1 MCRNITNGLPIL
13 ASEMLTRFLTCLLLL
28 SSVPTAKA
36 DLPQPMRAGLGA
48 AGIPEEAVGVMVV
61 RLSDGATVLAHR
73 ERESMQP
80 ASTMKLVTSLA
91 TLEKLGPAYR
101 ARTQLRSRGE
111 LADGVL
117 HGNLVL
123 RGGGDVDFDWR
134 AFEHALSMLRAQGI
148 REIEGDLIVDLTYF
162 RPARAD
168 IGAVPFDGTPEFRYN
183 VIPDAL
189 LLNTYLLHLD
199 INSRGGTVRMVIAP
213 ALAGVSVVSELTPV
227 ERACDDWED
236 GWKLPA
242 VNLDLDGTVT
252 IRIRGEFPRDC
263 TASTE
268 INVIDRMAFVDR
280 LFRSLWTHM
289 GGTFRGRTREGD
301 TPPDSRLLT
310 EHRSR
315 PLAEVT
321 HDINK
326 HSDNPITR
334 VAYLTLGAMSDA
346 PTDLPTAQRAAREV
360 RSWLANRGIDPRGL
374 VLENGSGLSRIER
387 IRADQLVAVLRAALS
402 SPWAPEFLA
411 SLPIVGVDGAMRQR
425 LAQSAAASH
434 SRIKTGTLR
443 DVSAIAGFVKDG
455 GGELHVVVAMINHE
469 RATSEVARPI
479 LDSLIDWVANRREP
493 QPAPAPLSAY

>member
-1 MCRNITNGLPIL
+1 MAEAPSLSTSTRSIAASGIEFRSTALPFAPWFTIRRPFNSTRVLEAPSPRRLALELPLLLRSVVPCWMPTFEDRLSAPVPFAEIDMSSCSALVKPRRSMSWRVMTCTGSAPWSCTLLMLLPVISMRSDDCARSCAAAPPAMNANDNAWTSLMGFTSSSPCGIWSFAAAVRRIVRRFCRMCRNITNGLPIL

-36 DLPQPMRAGLGA
+36 ALPQPMRGGLGA

-61 RLSDGATVLAHR
+61 RFSDGATVLAHR

-80 ASTMKLVTSLA
+80 ASPMKLVTSLA

-168 IGAVPFDGTPEFRYN
+168 IGAVPFDGTPQFRYN

-189 LLNTYLLHLD
+189 LLNTYLLQLD
-199 INSRGGTVRMVIAP
+199 INSRAVTVRMVIAP

-289 GGTFRGRTREGD
+289 G
-301 TPPDSRLLT
+301 
-310 EHRSR
+310 
-315 PLAEVT
+315 
-321 HDINK
+321 
-326 HSDNPITR
+326 
-334 VAYLTLGAMSDA
+334 
-346 PTDLPTAQRAAREV
+346 
-360 RSWLANRGIDPRGL
+360 
-374 VLENGSGLSRIER
+374 
-387 IRADQLVAVLRAALS
+387 
-402 SPWAPEFLA
+402 
-411 SLPIVGVDGAMRQR
+411 
-425 LAQSAAASH
+425 
-434 SRIKTGTLR
+434 
-443 DVSAIAGFVKDG
+443 
-455 GGELHVVVAMINHE
+455 
-469 RATSEVARPI
+469 
-479 LDSLIDWVANRREP
+479 
-493 QPAPAPLSAY
+493 